1 MTYICL
7 WRASSLSI
15 FGVCVGL
22 DAREAHRVH
31 KLLAHR
37 AANRHHGR
45 LRLEQRAVRPLQRR
59 RVPASARAMAAAT
72 ASAAS
77 FSVSK

>member
-59 RVPASARAMAAAT
+59 PPASARAMAAAT